1 MNTAFTFPPQ
11 GDGGNN
17 TTDNNDDNINVYD
30 GAIEL
35 PNVSNVEYV
44 ANGVESINLQ
54 QQLQRQ
60 QQAVPT
66 TMNPLHINTKMAPGI
81 TANQDMPVIAIPSPI
96 DIPEDFI
103 KTKQNSS
110 RLQNEIFNQNHVI
123 TPEHQQPLH
132 EIQPE
137 QLQSEQ
143 TVQQQQIQQQQ
154 VLLASGQQSQFPQIG
169 IQVKTIADEGVN
181 GVPNNVS
188 PTESN
193 KNDAFV
199 LNLRQQMATDWKSPS
214 EYALHILFTKFIRH
228 AENKLNL
235 CLQQPLAIE
244 PPIVEI
250 LGVGVDPV
258 FDKVI
263 SSLGHVAK
271 NKPKP
276 VIDAMMFWR
285 KTKSEA
291 AVNANSD
298 LERLLKDY
306 EVEQTRLTRNVP
318 SRNVSQRKG
327 GDLLKRKNTN
337 STITSTS
344 SFTFSHKRNK
354 SSKSSLGSK
363 IQDNPHLQNME
374 LAIEN
379 CREAVFH
386 AERKSLASIYI
397 LCRVLIEIVKQSS
410 DEDKY
415 INDKLEEIVFTQLKT
430 TDPLSISTSI
440 MKSSNWNSFAELL
453 GYMSEK
459 RFLSVSDRFIADL
472 EKLPEYVSPDMEP
485 NVHLL
490 ILGMRYL
497 RLKNYPLERFEE
509 SADFLKSLSKF
520 YSKSTNISISLAYT
534 EVINQL
540 LLPLAGL
547 ITAEVNHPTW
557 VEAMSSLLDSSSKL
571 LSDSK
576 YWANG
581 FKLTVSILCVSPP
594 ELFSNRWLTLMENNA
609 SRIRTKNHSER
620 VIFAVALSRLVWVY
634 LYRCPETLNN
644 TMRTLE
650 KLLRMY
656 LNTKKKENWLT
667 PDFDLL
673 NPLVDVLVSVGYA
686 HPNFIMEHAVLSLF
700 RQSFNG
706 SSLDDVNFE
715 KLLLAL
721 NTYKGLLSTNSRPG
735 FPESDYRIYKPNL
748 DSIYVDQGK
757 ESLVQNHKEV
767 CSYIHK
773 LFILLDSRIGSEVWS
788 PENLHTKSAS
798 SSFGPFTFNFSN
810 DNYDYT
816 LKNTEVQLFATVIE
830 VMPGCLSVSSDIPYK
845 STIEI
850 LSRNAVHANAT
861 IANRCREA
869 FRSLASKKNPYTLI
883 TWFAKYSFDF
893 DERMQ
898 SNYNMAYLS
907 SMEYYK
913 LLELYVELLECWL
926 DAFQSSNKEKAK
938 KGIGL
943 DGIRLMAE
951 DDDPN
956 GSYDEVAEETKRLE
970 WKNTITVI
978 EEVEGNGLFF
988 LCSYEAHV
996 RALGVRILKIIS
1008 KFDEAMI
1015 AKTVKLSSNN
1025 HVRTV
1030 SNHFAADSGTRLID
1044 ILNNCNVSAILNPNS
1059 VSLSAVEKT
1068 RFGKL
1073 NYKHKR
1079 GVLIKLAES
1088 DYGVDAALWQRAFP
1102 PLLAHIFKLCPVT
1115 MALCRSIVCIRL
1127 VQIHEIIL
1135 KVANNPEY
1143 KPEGMLVE
1151 TVINQWRL
1159 YLIAACTFL
1168 TSTTDQKLHIPL
1180 PTGTQ
1185 HGRKKSQQIFTVQ
1198 HQKIKSVKS
1207 IFKMVLP
1214 LLNARHAMVRDAIIV
1229 GLSSMNVNIYRTY
1242 IESIDEFLTSWKEQS
1257 SKNAIRIEMFHILTI
1272 LSSFLFE
1279 PIILEDRWILERIA
1293 EYIKQTK
1300 KFLENDY
1307 VQTSF
1312 AFQSLRNHF
1321 ATLLL
1326 NFYKSAHRLPSFD
1339 KLFPF
1344 QGRTSSFNYLKEWC
1358 GYGEFAYIAEE
1369 RYNYMVKKADNS
1381 RDKTA
1386 ILTGIEF
1393 QRKRLEKTILEAMV
1407 ALCEDPIVK
1416 TMDEIPGLP
1425 VVISFDTVGLL
1436 SWIGSLFNSGSDT
1449 IRSLG
1454 VEALENLLENNRE
1467 NSKLFKE
1474 VANQCVSYH
1483 NDPSVSFLYYT
1494 TLCKAVLKLENLIL
1508 EEDELVSLGLY
1519 GLVSDNEMIRT
1530 YAADLL
1536 SVVETKLHN
1545 STYIKVFKERLSN
1558 SSKTVY
1564 KATAQ
1569 EISSI
1574 FSDLLSQ
1581 DLCLRIFSTL
1591 VRILELFQF
1600 EIKRDI
1606 LVLMVPWVHKFTL
1619 KSLDEIDTYMVLNN
1633 LFYITIDLNDTFPK
1647 EVEQLWISLGKGN
1660 AFQNTHVSLEYI
1672 ITSSISYCNPTFV
1685 EYASDV
1691 VLYLANV
1698 PGGIGLMDTLLQN
1711 LKPKLIVPSHAELSV
1726 PPTNN
1731 NKYVFVGDI
1740 VSRLN
1745 YHGKS
1750 VMFSK
1755 TQLTVIFL
1763 VNLLNSPLDSVKAH
1777 LPSLLHVSM
1786 CLLDHYIP
1794 IVKKSASHLLCNLIF
1809 IFSPTHEKTDATVAI
1824 LGNESKLW
1832 TYDNLVRDKKGA
1844 RSPKIMDQLIR
1855 NLVEIFSSVE
1865 EIQVDW
1871 QRVSLKW
1878 ATACSVRHVA
1888 CRSFQMFR
1896 SLLTFLDQEMFR
1908 DILHRLSNT
1917 VSDENNDIQ
1926 GFAMQILMTL
1936 NAITAELDP
1945 TVLISFPQLFW
1956 SITACLSSIH
1966 ELEFIEVLSCFS
1978 KFVSKIDLDS
1988 PDTVQCLVATFPSN
2002 WEGKFDGLQQIIM
2015 NGLRSSTSLDITWKF
2030 LDKLNLLKDSRI
2042 IANTDTRLLF
2052 ALIANLPRFLEAMD
2066 TKNYAS
2072 VEGAAVSMVALSEAY
2087 QQPSLSR
2094 LINSLVKD
2102 KFRSKRD
2109 FMSQVVSFI
2118 SRNYFPEYSAQT
2130 LVFLL
2135 GLLLNKVGWVKVQ
2148 TMEILKYVFPLL
2160 DMNRPEFLGVGADLI
2175 SPLLRLLLTEYETAA
2190 LEVLDCVPNV
2200 LGSKMDKDVLRTTM
2214 GNKNLKNNTNL
2225 TTTLFGIPEDSGWSI
2240 PMPSMTAATTRH
2252 NVHSVYMS
2260 CLPENIQEGT
2270 ENEID
2275 NELDAVIEFHAD
2287 GDYGLGR
2294 METNDSASVVEE
2306 KDPSLSHMWMQ
2317 LDNLDNFF
2325 AQDNVQNTT
2334 NDISAWR

>member
-11 GDGGNN
+11 NSEIQESDDTGYMEQTIIPSSNQVQTNTPIMDA
-17 TTDNNDDNINVYD
+17 TTDN
-30 GAIEL
+30 
-35 PNVSNVEYV
+35 
-44 ANGVESINLQ
+44 SIGNLQ
-54 QQLQRQ
+54 EDYTEDSQVPLDDDPMTLQQKLLNMQE
-60 QQAVPT
+60 ALPT
-66 TMNPLHINTKMAPGI
+66 TMNPLHINTGTANNI
-81 TANQDMPVIAIPSPI
+81 TATQEIPVIAIPSPSE
-96 DIPEDFI
+96 IPA
-103 KTKQNSS
+103 NSLRNQLRQS
-110 RLQNEIFNQNHVI
+110 SLKNEIFSNR
-123 TPEHQQPLH
+123 
-132 EIQPE
+132 
-137 QLQSEQ
+137 SEAPKIGE
-143 TVQQQQIQQQQ
+143 TNIRQ
-154 VLLASGQQSQFPQIG
+154 VASLKS
-169 IQVKTIADEGVN
+169 KTGNAKEASVN
-181 GVPNNVS
+181 IDTSEPISLS
-188 PTESN
+188 PTDSN
-193 KNDAFV
+193 ARAKSDMYVAT
-199 LNLRQQMATDWKSPS
+199 LRQQMATDWKSPS

-228 AENKLNL
+228 AEQKLDL
-235 CLQQPLAIE
+235 CLQQPLVIE

-250 LGVGVDPV
+250 LGEGIDPT

-263 SSLGHVAK
+263 ESLGHVAK

-291 AVNANSD
+291 AINANHD

-306 EVEQTRLTRNVP
+306 EVEQNKL
-318 SRNVSQRKG
+318 SRNQPLRSTSQRKG
-327 GDLLKRKNTN
+327 TDLLKRKNTN
-337 STITSTS
+337 STNVSTGS
-344 SFTFSHKRNK
+344 SFNFSHKRNK

-363 IQDNPHLQNME
+363 LTESSHLQNIE
-374 LAIEN
+374 IAIESS
-379 CREAVFH
+379 RDSVLQ

-410 DEDKY
+410 EEDKY
-415 INDKLEEIVFTQLKT
+415 LNDLEDIVFTQLKT

-459 RFLSVSDRFIADL
+459 RFISVSDKFIADL
-472 EKLPEYVSPDMEP
+472 EKLPPQIPPEMEP
-485 NVHLL
+485 SIHLL
-490 ILGMRYL
+490 ILGMRYV

-509 SADFLKSLSKF
+509 SADFMKSLSKF
-520 YSKSTNISISLAYT
+520 YSKSSNISISLAYT

-540 LLPLAGL
+540 LLPLAGH
-547 ITAEVNHPTW
+547 ITAEVNHPVW
-557 VEAMSSLLDSSSKL
+557 VEAMSSLLETASKL
-571 LSDSK
+571 QNDNK

-594 ELFSNRWLTLMENNA
+594 ELFSNRWVTLMEANA
-609 SRIRTKNHSER
+609 SKIRTKIFSEK

-667 PDFDLL
+667 PDFELL
-673 NPLVDVLVSVGYA
+673 NPLADALVSVGYA

-706 SSLDDVNFE
+706 LTLDDVNFE
-715 KLLLAL
+715 KLMLAL
-721 NTYKGLLSTNSRPG
+721 NTYRGILATNTRPG
-735 FPESDYRIYKPNL
+735 FPENDCRTYATNL
-748 DSIYVDQGK
+748 DNIQFDVTK
-757 ESLVQNHKEV
+757 ESLSQNHKEV
-767 CSYIHK
+767 CSYIYK
-773 LFILLDSRIGSEVWS
+773 LFTLLDARIGSEVWS
-788 PENLHTKSAS
+788 PENQHTKSS

-810 DNYDYT
+810 DNYAINT
-816 LKNTEVQLFATVIE
+816 KNTEVCLFATVIE
-830 VMPGCLSVSSDIPYK
+830 VIPGCLSVSSEIPYR

-850 LSRNAVHANAT
+850 LSRNAVHANST
-861 IANRCREA
+861 ISDSCRRA
-869 FRSLASKKNPYTLI
+869 FRALASKRSPYTLI

-898 SNYNMAYLS
+898 SNYNMSYLV

-926 DAFQSSNKEKAK
+926 QAFQSSNKEKDK

-951 DDDPN
+951 DEGIAGD
-956 GSYDEVAEETKRLE
+956 YDSVYEEKKKLE

-988 LCSYEAHV
+988 LCSFEAHV
-996 RALGVRILKIIS
+996 RALGVKILKIIS

-1015 AKTVKLSSNN
+1015 AKTVKLSSNS

-1044 ILNNCNVSAILNPNS
+1044 ILNNCNATTILNANS
-1059 VSLSAVEKT
+1059 SSLSAVEKT
-1068 RFGKL
+1068 RFAKL
-1073 NYKHKR
+1073 TLKHKK
-1079 GVLIKLAES
+1079 GVLIRLAES

-1102 PLLAHIFKLCPVT
+1102 PLLSHIFKQCPVT

-1127 VQIHEIIL
+1127 VQLHELIL
-1135 KVANNPEY
+1135 KVANNPDY
-1143 KPEGMLVE
+1143 RPEGVLSE

-1159 YLIAACTFL
+1159 YLIAACTSL
-1168 TSTTDQKLHIPL
+1168 TSTSDQKLHIPV
-1180 PTGTQ
+1180 PNSVQ

-1214 LLNARHAMVRDAIIV
+1214 LLNAQHAMVRDAIIV
-1229 GLSSMNVNIYRTY
+1229 GLSSMNINIYRTY
-1242 IESIDEFLTSWKEQS
+1242 IESIDEFLTNWKEQS

-1272 LSSFLFE
+1272 LSQFMYD
-1279 PIILEDRWILERIA
+1279 PIILDDRWILERIA
-1293 EYIKQTK
+1293 EYLRQAK
-1300 KFLENDY
+1300 KFLEMDS
-1307 VQTSF
+1307 VQNSF
-1312 AFQSLRNHF
+1312 AFQSLRSHF

-1326 NFYKSAHRLPSFD
+1326 NFYKAAHRLSYFD

-1358 GYGEFAYIAEE
+1358 GYGEFSYIAEE
-1369 RYNYMVKKADNS
+1369 RYNLMVKKADNT

-1393 QRKRLEKTILEAMV
+1393 QRKKLEKTVLEAMV

-1416 TMDEIPGLP
+1416 CIDDVPGLP

-1436 SWIGSLFNSGSDT
+1436 SWIGSLFNSGNDT
-1449 IRSLG
+1449 IRGLG
-1454 VEALENLLENNRE
+1454 VEALENLLENNQD
-1467 NSKLFKE
+1467 NAKLFKE

-1545 STYIKVFKERLSN
+1545 SSYIKVFEERLSN
-1558 SSKTVY
+1558 SSKTVF
-1564 KATAQ
+1564 KSTAQ

-1574 FSDLLSQ
+1574 FADLLSQ
-1581 DLCLRIFSTL
+1581 ELCLRIFSTL

-1606 LVLMVPWVHKFTL
+1606 LVLMVPWVNKFTL

-1633 LFYITIDLNDTFPK
+1633 LFYITVDLNDTFPK

-1660 AFQNTHVSLEYI
+1660 AFQNTHVALEYI
-1672 ITSSISYCNPTFV
+1672 MTCSISYCNPIFV

-1698 PGGIGLMDTLLQN
+1698 PGGLGLVDSLLQN
-1711 LKPKLIVPSHAELSV
+1711 LKPKLIVPTHSEL
-1726 PPTNN
+1726 PTLPSNN
-1731 NKYVFVGDI
+1731 NKYVFVGDV

-1750 VMFSK
+1750 VIFSK
-1755 TQLTVIFL
+1755 TQITIVFL
-1763 VNLLNSPLDSVKAH
+1763 VNLLNSPLDALKDE
-1777 LPSLLHVSM
+1777 LPSLLHISV

-1794 IVKKSASHLLCNLIF
+1794 VVKKSASRLLCNLIF
-1809 IFSPTHEKTDATVAI
+1809 LFSPTHEKTDLTVEI
-1824 LGNESKLW
+1824 LRSDDQLW
-1832 TYDNLVRDKKGA
+1832 SYDHLVRDKKGA
-1844 RSPKIMDQLIR
+1844 RSPKMMDQLIK
-1855 NLVEIFSSVE
+1855 NLLDIFSSIESVQE
-1865 EIQVDW
+1865 KW
-1871 QRVSLKW
+1871 QKVSLKW
-1878 ATACSVRHVA
+1878 ATACSVRHIA

-1896 SLLTFLDQEMFR
+1896 SLLSSLDQEMFR

-1917 VSDENNDIQ
+1917 VSDSNTDIQ

-1945 TVLISFPQLFW
+1945 TELIGFPQLFW

-1966 ELEFIEVLSCFS
+1966 EQEFVEVLSCFS
-1978 KFVSKIDLDS
+1978 KFLSKIDLDS

-2015 NGLRSSTSLDITWKF
+2015 NGLRSSTSLEITWKF

-2052 ALIANLPRFLEAMD
+2052 ALIANFPRFLQAMD
-2066 TKNYAS
+2066 TKQYDQIESAAS
-2072 VEGAAVSMVALSEAY
+2072 SLIVLSEAY
-2087 QQPSLSR
+2087 EQPSLSR
-2094 LINSLVKD
+2094 LINSLIKD

-2118 SRNYFPEYSAQT
+2118 SRNFFPDYSAPT

-2135 GLLLNKVGWVKVQ
+2135 GLLLNKVSWVKVQ
-2148 TMEILKYVFPLL
+2148 TLEILKYVFPLL
-2160 DMNRPEFLGVGADLI
+2160 DMSRPEFLGVGADLI
-2175 SPLLRLLLTEYETAA
+2175 SPLLRLLLTEYEAKA

-2214 GNKNLKNNTNL
+2214 GNKNSKNSTNL
-2225 TTTLFGIPEDSGWSI
+2225 TTTLFGIPEESGWSI
-2240 PMPSMTAATTRH
+2240 PMPSITAATTRH
-2252 NVHSVYMS
+2252 NVHAVYMS
-2260 CLPENIQEGT
+2260 CLPESMGDT
-2270 ENEID
+2270 DAHEID
-2275 NELDAVIEFHAD
+2275 NDIDVITEFHVDAE
-2287 GDYGLGR
+2287 YGLGR
-2294 METNDSASVVEE
+2294 METNDSISVVEE

-2325 AQDNVQNTT
+2325 AQDNVASTT
-2334 NDISAWR
+2334 NDLSVWR